1 MRKIALFDVAE
12 LDTDEI
18 RRVDVDGLPPIAVCN
33 LDGRFWA
40 LADTCTH
47 GDASMAEGMI
57 EGNNIVCPYH
67 SGSFDICTGK
77 VTMGPCS
84 IALKTYPVTVENG
97 TVYLTET

>member
-67 SGSFDICTGK
+67 S
-77 VTMGPCS
+77 MGPCS